1 MSNGIERNHNLWSG
15 FYLLTQMLS
24 EKIMV
29 HSMFL
34 QGRVD
39 MVEYLVRTAAVLELD
54 LNHVDHDGANVLF
67 YCAASGRLNLLRLL
81 LKVILIDSKDK
92 WSHCLYLS

>member
-1 MSNGIERNHNLWSG
+1 
-15 FYLLTQMLS
+15 
-24 EKIMV
+24 
-29 HSMFL
+29 
-34 QGRVD
+34 

-81 LKVILIDSKDK
+81 LKVHLISSDQKSKLEKMGSPIFFYFDEARRTFAI
-92 WSHCLYLS
+92 S

>member
-1 MSNGIERNHNLWSG
+1 
-15 FYLLTQMLS
+15 
-24 EKIMV
+24 
-29 HSMFL
+29 MFCALL

-81 LKVILIDSKDK
+81 LKVIFIYTWAERQDIKIKDF
-92 WSHCLYLS
+92 

>member
-1 MSNGIERNHNLWSG
+1 
-15 FYLLTQMLS
+15 MLCTL
-24 EKIMV
+24 
-29 HSMFL
+29 L

-81 LKVILIDSKDK
+81 LKVIFIPQLNLWTKNDFFSFIENKFFNWK
-92 WSHCLYLS
+92 TFP

>member
-1 MSNGIERNHNLWSG
+1 
-15 FYLLTQMLS
+15 
-24 EKIMV
+24 
-29 HSMFL
+29 
-34 QGRVD
+34 

-81 LKVILIDSKDK
+81 LKVIFIYTWAEHQDIKIKDF
-92 WSHCLYLS
+92 

>member
-1 MSNGIERNHNLWSG
+1 
-15 FYLLTQMLS
+15 ML
-24 EKIMV
+24 

-39 MVEYLVRTAAVLELD
+39 MVEYLVRTAAVLEMD

-81 LKVILIDSKDK
+81 LKVIFIDS
-92 WSHCLYLS
+92 

>member
-1 MSNGIERNHNLWSG
+1 
-15 FYLLTQMLS
+15 
-24 EKIMV
+24 
-29 HSMFL
+29 
-34 QGRVD
+34 

-81 LKVILIDSKDK
+81 LKVIISRYHMKCNN
-92 WSHCLYLS
+92 SF

>member
-1 MSNGIERNHNLWSG
+1 
-15 FYLLTQMLS
+15 
-24 EKIMV
+24 
-29 HSMFL
+29 
-34 QGRVD
+34 

-81 LKVILIDSKDK
+81 LKVFFIYTSAEHQDTRVELFSFAG
-92 WSHCLYLS
+92 

>member
-1 MSNGIERNHNLWSG
+1 
-15 FYLLTQMLS
+15 MLCTL
-24 EKIMV
+24 
-29 HSMFL
+29 L

-81 LKVILIDSKDK
+81 LKVIFIPQLNLWTKNDFFSFIENKFFN
-92 WSHCLYLS
+92 